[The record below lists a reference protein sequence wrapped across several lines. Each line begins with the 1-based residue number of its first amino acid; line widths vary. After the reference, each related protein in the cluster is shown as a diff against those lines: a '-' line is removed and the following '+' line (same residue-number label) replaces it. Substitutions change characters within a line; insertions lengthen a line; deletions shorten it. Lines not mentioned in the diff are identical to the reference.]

1 MLRFRVFKDGA
12 IPPDLDL
19 STAYLVGSDA
29 VPIRGE
35 FTYANGEIICRKRAA
50 GPAALTLMW
59 ETKHFGSVMLETTR
73 LPERDEPYI
82 LNLELAR
89 GRVMRLM
96 QKREEWGLFDITEAA
111 AVNEKAIEARDLL
124 LEAITHQED
133 PAKASEFADKCLQ
146 MVMPLSEQ
154 AALTHADLLLQR
166 RIATKNFPRGAFGV
180 RVDHAISSEAYRR
193 LMLPN
198 ADFVRLP
205 TYWKAIE
212 PQEQVFAW
220 AAIDE
225 WMDFLRRARVPVV
238 AGPLVRFTE
247 PAIPEWLY
255 IWEHDYETVRDLM
268 YEHIDRVVTRYS
280 PQVAFWNVLSGL
292 HVNAQ
297 FSFTF
302 DQLMDLTRMAVGL
315 VKKINPKAR
324 TMIELTQPWGEY
336 YATNQRSIPPLLY
349 AEMIVQS
356 GITFDMFG
364 VQLRF
369 GIPRDGCWQR
379 DLFQI
384 SCLLDRFAGF
394 GKQVMIS
401 ALQVPSSPVETAA
414 GGGAAAGV
422 WRKPWSEA
430 LQAKWL
436 EAVTDIALSKPF
448 VEAICWHDLTDGQI
462 KTLSVPNGGLAHGDL
477 TPKQSLKTW
486 SSLRRA
492 VLGFRHGPP
501 PAPPGP
507 GPVTSNDPTPSPD
520 APPPPPP
527 PPPSPPSPPS
537 PPPRPAKH

>member
-1 MLRFRVFKDGA
+1 MLRFRVFKEGSA
-12 IPPDLDL
+12 TPPADLDL
-19 STAYLVGSDA
+19 STAHLVGSDN

-50 GPAALTLMW
+50 GPAALTMLW
-59 ETKHFGSVMLETTR
+59 EMKNFGSIMLETTR
-73 LPERDEPYI
+73 LPEREEPYI
-82 LNLELAR
+82 LSLEFAR

-96 QKREEWGLFDITEAA
+96 QKREEWGLFDIVEAGP
-111 AVNEKAIEARDLL
+111 VNEKALEARDLL
-124 LEAITHQED
+124 LEAITHQEE
-133 PAKASEFADKCLQ
+133 PAKASEFADRCLQ
-146 MVMPLSEQ
+146 MVLPISEQ

-166 RIATKNFPRGAFGV
+166 RISTRNFPRGAFGV
-180 RVDHAISSEAYRR
+180 RIDHTIATEAYRR

-205 TYWKAIE
+205 MHWKTIE

-220 AAIDE
+220 AATDE
-225 WMDFLRRARVPVV
+225 WMEFLRRARVPVV
-238 AGPLVRFTE
+238 AGPLVYFGD

-268 YEHIDRVVTRYS
+268 YEHIDRVVNRYTT
-280 PQVAFWNVLSGL
+280 QVALWSVLSGL

-336 YATNQRSIPPLLY
+336 YAANQRSIPPLLY

-356 GITFDMFG
+356 GIVFDVFG

-384 SCLLDRFAGF
+384 SSLLDRFAAL
-394 GKQVMIS
+394 GKPVMIS
-401 ALQVPSSPVETAA
+401 ALQVPSGPVE
-414 GGGAAAGV
+414 GGAAGM
-422 WRKPWSEA
+422 WRKPWSET
-430 LQAKWL
+430 LQAKWM
-436 EAVTDIALSKPF
+436 EAVTDIALSKPY
-448 VEAICWHDLTDGQI
+448 VEAICWHDLTDATQKGI
-462 KTLSVPNGGLAHGDL
+462 SISHGGLATADL
-477 TPKQSLKTW
+477 SPKQSLKTW

-492 VLGFRHGPP
+492 VLSFRQPPTTTP
-501 PAPPGP
+501 PAAPLSGD
-507 GPVTSNDPTPSPD
+507 DPTPSPD
-520 APPPPPP
+520 APPTPPPAP
-527 PPPSPPSPPS
+527 PKSP
-537 PPPRPAKH
+537 